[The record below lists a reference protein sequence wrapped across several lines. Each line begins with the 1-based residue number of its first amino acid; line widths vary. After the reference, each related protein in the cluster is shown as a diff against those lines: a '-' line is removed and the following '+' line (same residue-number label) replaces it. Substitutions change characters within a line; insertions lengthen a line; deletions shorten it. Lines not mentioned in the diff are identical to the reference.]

1 MNYTFEANTVGYLY
15 YNGVNHNYNFVPNK
29 YYVDQLKELK
39 DNRLFSTCSLIPF
52 GKTQAEAGVTDEDL
66 KNFDKYQ
73 GMPLGIESADV
84 NTWNKVCCFYNP
96 SLTQVTSTFPIITAS
111 RMLLIEAEAA
121 QRGWIQ
127 ADPAQLYAAGVKAS
141 LNNGE
146 PKVLM
151 NIWHRKQLL
160 IRVLMLIKLIKLL
173 FSAGSVA
180 SWLMV
185 LRHGLTGVVL
195 IFRN

>member
-1 MNYTFEANTVGYLY
+1 
-15 YNGVNHNYNFVPNK
+15 
-29 YYVDQLKELK
+29 
-39 DNRLFSTCSLIPF
+39 
-52 GKTQAEAGVTDEDL
+52 
-66 KNFDKYQ
+66 
-73 GMPLGIESADV
+73 
-84 NTWNKVCCFYNP
+84 
-96 SLTQVTSTFPIITAS
+96 
-111 RMLLIEAEAA
+111 MLLIEAEAA

-141 LNNGE
+141 FEQWGAEGVDEYLVQEAVAYTGTDADKIN
-146 PKVLM
+146 
-151 NIWHRKQLL
+151 
-160 IRVLMLIKLIKLL
+160 KLL

>member
-1 MNYTFEANTVGYLY
+1 
-15 YNGVNHNYNFVPNK
+15 
-29 YYVDQLKELK
+29 
-39 DNRLFSTCSLIPF
+39 
-52 GKTQAEAGVTDEDL
+52 
-66 KNFDKYQ
+66 
-73 GMPLGIESADV
+73 
-84 NTWNKVCCFYNP
+84 
-96 SLTQVTSTFPIITAS
+96 
-111 RMLLIEAEAA
+111 MLLIEAEAA